1 MTKNTPIRA
10 LFSAGDAAWPDYAA
24 ALPPAFAAQGL
35 TVDVSRDYAPD
46 TVDYIIAAPNGPV
59 QDFAPFARCKAV
71 LNLWAGVEDI
81 TTNRTL
87 TQPLAR
93 MVDPGLTD
101 GMVEW
106 VVGHTMRHHL
116 GIDDHIHGQDGIW
129 RAAFPPLAQ
138 ERAVTILGLGALGAA
153 CAKMLTALN
162 FPVTGWSRSQKD
174 IANVTCLSGSDGLR
188 DALSDAQIVVLLL
201 PLTDATTNIL
211 NDEKLALLADG
222 AFIINPGRGSLI
234 DDDALL
240 KALDLNIAHATLDVF
255 RAEPLPKSHAF
266 WRHPKITVTP
276 HIASTTRASTASLCI
291 AENIRRGENGL
302 PFLHLVDR
310 SKGY

>member
-1 MTKNTPIRA
+1 MTKTTPIRA
-10 LFSAGDAAWPDYAA
+10 LFSAGDAIWPAYAA

-35 TVDVSRDYAPD
+35 TVDVSRNHAPD
-46 TVDYIIAAPNGPV
+46 TIDYIIAAPNGPV
-59 QDFAPFARCKAV
+59 QDFAPFTRCKAV

-81 TTNRTL
+81 ATNETL

-106 VVGHTMRHHL
+106 VIGHTMRHHL

-129 RAAFPPLAQ
+129 RVAFPPLAN
-138 ERAVTILGLGALGAA
+138 ERPVTILGLGALGAA

-174 IANVTCLSGSDGLR
+174 IPNVNCLSGNDGLS
-188 DALSDAQIVVLLL
+188 DALRDAQIVVLLL
-201 PLTDATTNIL
+201 PLTDATTNLL
-211 NDEKLALLADG
+211 NVEKLALLADR
-222 AFIINPGRGSLI
+222 AFIINPGRGPLI

-255 RAEPLPKSHAF
+255 RVEPLPESHAF
-266 WRHPKITVTP
+266 WDHPKITVTP
-276 HIASTTRASTASLCI
+276 HIASTTRVSTASLCI
-291 AENIRRGENGL
+291 AENIRRGEDGL

>member
-1 MTKNTPIRA
+1 MNKTSPLRA
-10 LFSAGDAAWPDYAA
+10 LFSAGDAAWPEYTA

-35 TVDVSRDYAPD
+35 TVDVSRDHAPE
-46 TVDYIIAAPNGPV
+46 TVDYIIAAPNGPI
-59 QDFAPFARCKAV
+59 QNFAPFTRCKAV

-81 TTNRTL
+81 APNKTL

-116 GIDDHIHGQDGIW
+116 GLDHHIHGQDGIW
-129 RAAFPPLAQ
+129 RAAYPPLAHN
-138 ERAVTILGLGALGAA
+138 RPVTILGLGALGAA
-153 CAKMLTALN
+153 CAKMLTGLG

-174 IANVTCLSGSDGLR
+174 IADVTCQSGTDGLR
-188 DALSDAQIVVLLL
+188 DALADAEIIVLLL

-211 NDEKLALLADG
+211 NHKTLALLADG
-222 AFIINPGRGSLI
+222 AFIINPGRGPLI

-240 KALDLNIAHATLDVF
+240 TALDLNIAHATLDVF
-255 RAEPLPKSHAF
+255 RTEPLPKNHPF
-266 WRHPKITVTP
+266 WGHPKVTVTP

-291 AENIRRGENGL
+291 AENIRRGEDGL
-302 PFLHLVDR
+302 SFLHLVDR